1 MIFCLFS
8 SNYSLLGVIVIILAI
23 MLLSAND
30 LKVCLAI
37 PILPNKNRPERI
49 NNQLL
54 FSKTSELAEEKT
66 EIKAENYWNE
76 SFQQLSIPIAIIS
89 QKGSII
95 KSNFAFNS
103 FFRILS
109 DETLK
114 SFNFRKHDNRDS
126 ESCQELEFMLKTKA
140 SFTMQ
145 SSWHINSSFHH
156 FKETYKPIPSGDF
169 IVTIEDET
177 EIKKAQRTAEIIE
190 EKYNQLIEQLPVG
203 IYRALI
209 TGEIVF
215 VNNYLAKLLGYKS
228 ASEITGCASDEIFN
242 YPTDYTVQKNKAIEE
257 KKNRYVFEFLV
268 TGKNK
273 QAMWLKETA
282 TIFYDTSDEPLLF
295 DCIIEDITQKKLAD
309 LEVNRLYTA
318 INQLSEGVIIT
329 DAEGTILYTNH
340 SVEKMSQYAA
350 KELVGKKM
358 NIFKSEQQS
367 EDFYTD
373 LWKTIKSG
381 KSWEGQI
388 ANRQKN
394 GGLYIEYMLIC
405 PVKNENNEIENYIAI
420 KKDISEKLKLEE
432 QLRHSHNLQA
442 IGTLTGGIAHDFNN
456 ILMGMQIYT
465 EVLLKKLDEKSQE
478 HHLVSQIFNAEKR
491 AKGLINQILTFSR
504 SSIEEIKPLQPHIIV
519 KEATKLIQATYGS
532 RIRIEHHIEDCGFIN
547 ASPTHIFQIVMNLC
561 TNAVQALD
569 ENGLIVTRLNLVS
582 QIDHLDGSIKH
593 PGSSWICLSIK
604 DNGNGID
611 DSIKDFIF
619 EPFYTTRIQGTGLGL
634 SNVRDIVNSYEGEIF
649 FDSEKGAGT
658 TFYVYLPV
666 K

>member
-1 MIFCLFS
+1 M
-8 SNYSLLGVIVIILAI
+8 
-23 MLLSAND
+23 
-30 LKVCLAI
+30 
-37 PILPNKNRPERI
+37 
-49 NNQLL
+49 
-54 FSKTSELAEEKT
+54 
-66 EIKAENYWNE
+66 
-76 SFQQLSIPIAIIS
+76 
-89 QKGSII
+89 
-95 KSNFAFNS
+95 
-103 FFRILS
+103 
-109 DETLK
+109 
-114 SFNFRKHDNRDS
+114 
-126 ESCQELEFMLKTKA
+126 
-140 SFTMQ
+140 
-145 SSWHINSSFHH
+145 
-156 FKETYKPIPSGDF
+156 
-169 IVTIEDET
+169 
-177 EIKKAQRTAEIIE
+177 
-190 EKYNQLIEQLPVG
+190 
-203 IYRALI
+203 
-209 TGEIVF
+209 
-215 VNNYLAKLLGYKS
+215 
-228 ASEITGCASDEIFN
+228 
-242 YPTDYTVQKNKAIEE
+242 
-257 KKNRYVFEFLV
+257 
-268 TGKNK
+268 
-273 QAMWLKETA
+273 MWLKETA

-329 DAEGTILYTNH
+329 DAEGTILYTNQ
-340 SVEKMSQYAA
+340 SVEKMSQYSA

-358 NIFKSEQQS
+358 NIFKSEQQPD
-367 EDFYTD
+367 DFYKD
-373 LWKTIKSG
+373 LWKTIQSG

-405 PVKNENNEIENYIAI
+405 PVKNESNEIQNYIAI

-465 EVLLKKLDEKSQE
+465 EVLLKKLDDKSQE

-504 SSIEEIKPLQPHIIV
+504 SSVEEIKPLQPHVIV

-532 RIRIEHHIEDCGFIN
+532 KIRIEHHIDDCGFIN

-561 TNAVQALD
+561 TNAVQALN
-569 ENGLIVTRLNLVS
+569 ENGLIETRLSLVS
-582 QIDHLDGSIKH
+582 QINYPDGSIKH
-593 PGSSWICLSIK
+593 KGSSWICLSIK
-604 DNGNGID
+604 DNGSGID

-634 SNVRDIVNSYEGEIF
+634 SNVRDIVNSYEGEMF

-658 TFYVYLPV
+658 AFYVYLPV